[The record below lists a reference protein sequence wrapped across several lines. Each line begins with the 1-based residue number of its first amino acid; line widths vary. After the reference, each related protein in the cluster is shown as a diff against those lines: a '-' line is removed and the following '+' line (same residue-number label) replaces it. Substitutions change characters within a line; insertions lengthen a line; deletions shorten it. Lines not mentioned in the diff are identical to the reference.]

1 MGIQERR
8 LREKEETREKI
19 MDGARALFA
28 EEGYEA
34 VTMRRIAEKI
44 EYSPTAI
51 YFHFTDKA
59 DLFRAICAE
68 DFLSLA
74 KRFQTIAKI
83 GDPIERLDAIGRAY
97 ADFAFRHP
105 NHYRLMFMTPYPAQA
120 ALPEGPTAEECGSKG
135 NPEEDAYAFLLAS
148 VTTAIEAGRLR
159 ADLTDP
165 HLVSQIL
172 WSAIHGIVSLRIT
185 KFADPW
191 VEWRGEKRLVETM
204 IDALM
209 HGIERPRKKGSR
221 LAR

>member
-8 LREKEETREKI
+8 QREKEETREKI

-51 YFHFTDKA
+51 YFHFADKA
-59 DLFRAICAE
+59 DLFRAICAQ

-83 GDPIERLDAIGRAY
+83 QDPVERLAATGRAY

-105 NHYRLMFMTPYPAQA
+105 NHYRLMFMTPHP
-120 ALPEGPTAEECGSKG
+120 PETAPRDELGKG
-135 NPEEDAYAFLLAS
+135 NPEEDAYAFLLAT
-148 VTTAIEAGRLR
+148 VTESIRAGRLR
-159 ADLTDP
+159 DDLKDP
-165 HLVSQIL
+165 HLVSQVV
-172 WSAIHGIVSLRIT
+172 WASIHGVVSLRIT
-185 KFADPW
+185 KISDPW
-191 VEWRGEKRLVETM
+191 VEWRGEKRLVETT
-204 IDALM
+204 IEALM
-209 HGIERPRKKGSR
+209 RGIVRPKKG
-221 LAR
+221 